1 MNKLFCVHF
10 NKILPFL
17 QPFTTL
23 TWFLQR
29 INFNLELGGNSY
41 PLEDTFRVADP
52 NGIYIF
58 YRSGACLNLSFAV
71 HQRIS
76 HIMQERFADLTC
88 IYSVCINWPLILK
101 VKGSSPF
108 FIKKELKMSIT
119 ITCSPCRIYDLIF
132 ILDFRIG

>member
-1 MNKLFCVHF
+1 MKRILFLSIK
-10 NKILPFL
+10 KIYIFLPCRGHNHPIKRNNYDRSENSLEMISMTSLGSLGICFRFL
-17 QPFTTL
+17 KG
-23 TWFLQR
+23 
-29 INFNLELGGNSY
+29 ELGGNSY

-88 IYSVCINWPLILK
+88 IYSVCINWPLSLK
-101 VKGSSPF
+101 VKGQQSNF
-108 FIKKELKMSIT
+108 NCEE
-119 ITCSPCRIYDLIF
+119 
-132 ILDFRIG
+132 